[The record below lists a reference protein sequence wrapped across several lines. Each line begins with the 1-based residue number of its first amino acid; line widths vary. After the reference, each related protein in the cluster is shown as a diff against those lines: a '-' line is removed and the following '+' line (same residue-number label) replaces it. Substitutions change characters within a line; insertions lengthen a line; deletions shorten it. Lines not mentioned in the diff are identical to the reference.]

1 MDRRLLRSTR
11 QPGQLGFGRRQQIAK
26 LVPHLPPAITE
37 AMVKAPVA
45 AGGRRESRSLVT
57 LNDLE
62 VGMVLE
68 EDVLSGERNSPG
80 AERRGNHRFIAGA
93 ITHYRRRRQSGRTHP
108 CFGPGAGIKVT
119 FMEKSK
125 LLLVD
130 DEPNLTSALVRS
142 LDRSQFEIFT
152 ADSAQKGCM
161 ILAGNDID
169 VVVSDERM
177 PGMTGSQFLTEVRKQ
192 WPNTIRMILSG
203 QADLE
208 AAVRAINEGEVYR
221 FLLKPCHP
229 KELQMTI
236 LQGLQQKKL
245 VAQSRKLL
253 QEHQKTQNL
262 LEELE
267 KANPGI
273 TKIEMDED
281 GAIMMDDRRQ
291 AHRRRA
297 VAARRPRAGDGEGRR
312 R

>member
-1 MDRRLLRSTR
+1 MD
-11 QPGQLGFGRRQQIAK
+11 
-26 LVPHLPPAITE
+26 
-37 AMVKAPVA
+37 KA
-45 AGGRRESRSLVT
+45 
-57 LNDLE
+57 
-62 VGMVLE
+62 
-68 EDVLSGERNSPG
+68 
-80 AERRGNHRFIAGA
+80 
-93 ITHYRRRRQSGRTHP
+93 
-108 CFGPGAGIKVT
+108 
-119 FMEKSK
+119 K

-152 ADSAQKGCM
+152 ADSAQKGLM

-169 VVVSDERM
+169 VIVSDERM
-177 PGMTGSQFLTEVRKQ
+177 PGMTGSQFLAEVRKQ

-253 QEHQKTQNL
+253 QEHQKAQNL

-267 KANPGI
+267 KATPGI

-281 GAIMMDDRRQ
+281 GAIMMDDSEGGTDDVQSLLDDLEREM
-291 AHRRRA
+291 AK
-297 VAARRPRAGDGEGRR
+297 VARR
-312 R
+312 

>member
-1 MDRRLLRSTR
+1 MD
-11 QPGQLGFGRRQQIAK
+11 
-26 LVPHLPPAITE
+26 
-37 AMVKAPVA
+37 
-45 AGGRRESRSLVT
+45 
-57 LNDLE
+57 
-62 VGMVLE
+62 
-68 EDVLSGERNSPG
+68 
-80 AERRGNHRFIAGA
+80 
-93 ITHYRRRRQSGRTHP
+93 
-108 CFGPGAGIKVT
+108 
-119 FMEKSK
+119 KSK

-152 ADSAQKGCM
+152 ADSAQKGLM

-177 PGMTGSQFLTEVRKQ
+177 PGMTGSQFLAEVRKQ

-262 LEELE
+262 IEELE

-273 TKIEMDED
+273 TRIDMDED
-281 GAIMMDDRRQ
+281 GAIMMDDSEGESDDVQSLLDDLEREMAKVSRR
-291 AHRRRA
+291 
-297 VAARRPRAGDGEGRR
+297 
-312 R
+312 

>member
-1 MDRRLLRSTR
+1 M
-11 QPGQLGFGRRQQIAK
+11 Q
-26 LVPHLPPAITE
+26 
-37 AMVKAPVA
+37 
-45 AGGRRESRSLVT
+45 
-57 LNDLE
+57 
-62 VGMVLE
+62 
-68 EDVLSGERNSPG
+68 
-80 AERRGNHRFIAGA
+80 
-93 ITHYRRRRQSGRTHP
+93 
-108 CFGPGAGIKVT
+108 
-119 FMEKSK
+119 KSK

-152 ADSAQKGCM
+152 ADSAQKGLM

-169 VVVSDERM
+169 VIVSDERM
-177 PGMTGSQFLTEVRKQ
+177 PGMTGSQFLAEVRKQ

-253 QEHQKTQNL
+253 QEHQKAQNL

-267 KANPGI
+267 KATPGI

-281 GAIMMDDRRQ
+281 GAIMMDDSEGGADDVQSLLDDLEREM
-291 AHRRRA
+291 AK
-297 VAARRPRAGDGEGRR
+297 VARR
-312 R
+312 

>member
-1 MDRRLLRSTR
+1 MD
-11 QPGQLGFGRRQQIAK
+11 
-26 LVPHLPPAITE
+26 
-37 AMVKAPVA
+37 
-45 AGGRRESRSLVT
+45 
-57 LNDLE
+57 
-62 VGMVLE
+62 
-68 EDVLSGERNSPG
+68 
-80 AERRGNHRFIAGA
+80 
-93 ITHYRRRRQSGRTHP
+93 
-108 CFGPGAGIKVT
+108 
-119 FMEKSK
+119 KSK

-152 ADSAQKGCM
+152 ADSAQKGLM

-267 KANPGI
+267 KASPGI

-281 GAIMMDDRRQ
+281 GAIMMDDSEGGGDDVQSLLDDLEREM
-291 AHRRRA
+291 AK
-297 VAARRPRAGDGEGRR
+297 VARR
-312 R
+312 